1 MKKLSFFVLLV
12 LALINVNAQ
21 ETSSLSLKNLL
32 ETKYTSDKVWDVQ
45 RAPAYPVVGKD
56 WVLSGLKN
64 ALDATGANIDWGKG
78 RYLMFALETN
88 PVKGTYTYT
97 DDVNN
102 SGKAYNISLKLYE
115 NSGALVK
122 VVGKWGKIIGM
133 GDQGF
138 MYEVEGRYGTFFSNV
153 PVNKSSVIKYKPILA
168 EVTKLSD
175 VGKSNVVAKTNDLP
189 KVNMESSFINAK
201 YTKDKVWDVQRSPA
215 YPVAGQDW
223 TLSGLNNA
231 LDFSGKPIDWGNG
244 RYLMVALEATPVKGS
259 YTFSDDINNSGKT
272 YTISLQL
279 FESNGTMVKVVSKW
293 GKIIG
298 MGAQGFMYEV
308 EGQFGTFF
316 STVAYNTKSVVKYRP
331 TLAVVT
337 KLSELDFVK
346 AAAKQAELPKVVT
359 EPSQPSQGQ
368 IAVGYYTLTARCSGK
383 VLDVLDASTMDGA
396 KIQQWKLNGNVAQHW
411 KIDPVKG
418 APGYYTLTSRCSGK
432 VLDVLDAS
440 KLDGA
445 KIQQWKLNGNIAQH
459 WKIDPV
465 NGAPGYF
472 ILTSRCSGK
481 VLDVLDA
488 STQDGA
494 KIQQWSL
501 NGNNAQHWKLD
512 MVK

>member
-1 MKKLSFFVLLV
+1 MITMKKLSFFVLLV

-293 GKIIG
+293 GKIVG
-298 MGAQGFMYEV
+298 MGAQGFM
-308 EGQFGTFF
+308 
-316 STVAYNTKSVVKYRP
+316 YNTKSVVKYRP